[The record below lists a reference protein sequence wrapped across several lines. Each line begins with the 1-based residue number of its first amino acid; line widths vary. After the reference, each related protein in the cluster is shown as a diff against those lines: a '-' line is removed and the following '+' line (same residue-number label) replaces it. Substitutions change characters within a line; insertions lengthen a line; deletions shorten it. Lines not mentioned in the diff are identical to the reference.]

1 MKKIIALLMTLM
13 MVMSLVA
20 CGGNNNAPANDSN
33 ESNNANANADANA
46 EANAANEGESSTLGN
61 ADADKTLVVWT
72 FTDEIK
78 GMIEDYYIKDNPDID
93 YNIEVVVVPTENYQT
108 KLDPVLASGKNAP
121 DVFAMEAAFVKKYV
135 ESPFTMD
142 ISEVGLEDKAG
153 DTLPYVL
160 DVAKDQDGVLKGLSW
175 QGTPGAF
182 FYRRSI
188 AEEYLGVSEPDEVQP
203 LISDFDKFI
212 DTARLIDEKSNG
224 EVHMISGVGD
234 LVQVFY
240 ADREHAWIEDDTLVI
255 DDTITDLFETAKIL
269 KDEGLTAD
277 AEQWGE
283 AWFASM
289 SGNDVFGY
297 LLPTWGLHY
306 VLKTNAENATDG
318 TTTSGDWGMVQGP
331 SPYFWG
337 GTWVGLREGTEMADA
352 GADLIEYLT
361 LNDEFLTTWAKDTGD
376 FLSDQVV
383 VDSIKD
389 DFSEEFLGGQNHYAA
404 FAEMAPNINASNLQ
418 GSDYDIQSL
427 LAEELEAYSNGEKDL
442 DTAMED
448 FKMGVQNAFPNI
460 AID

>member
-13 MVMSLVA
+13 MMVSLVA

-33 ESNNANANADANA
+33 EGNEANA
-46 EANAANEGESSTLGN
+46 EEEGNGTETATLGN

-78 GMIEDYYIKDNPDID
+78 GMIEDYYLKDNPDLD

-142 ISEVGLEDKAG
+142 ISKTGLDKKAG

-160 DVAKDQDGVLKGLSW
+160 DVAKDEDGVLKGLSW

-182 FYRRSI
+182 FYRRSL
-188 AEEYLGVSEPDEVQP
+188 AEKYLGVSEPDEVQA
-203 LISDFDKFI
+203 LISDFDKFL
-212 DTARLIDEKSNG
+212 DAARTIDEKSNG
-224 EVHMISGVGD
+224 EVHMISGTGD

-240 ADREHAWIEDDTLVI
+240 AAREHAWVEDDTLVI
-255 DDTITDLFETAKIL
+255 DDKITELFEIAKTL
-269 KDEGLTAD
+269 EDEGLTAD
-277 AEQWGE
+277 AEQWSE

-318 TTTSGDWGMVQGP
+318 TSTLGDWGMVQGP

-337 GTWVGLREGTEMADA
+337 GTWVGLREGTEMQEA
-352 GADLIEYLT
+352 GADLVEYLT
-361 LNDEFLTTWAKDTGD
+361 LNDEFLTKWATEKGD

-383 VDSIKD
+383 VDNVKD
-389 DFSEEFLGGQNHYAA
+389 DFSEEFLAGQNHYAA
-404 FAEMAPNINASNLQ
+404 FAEMAPNIDASKLQ
-418 GSDYDIQSL
+418 GSDYDIQTL
-427 LAEELEAYSNGEKDL
+427 LGEELEAYSNGEKDL

-448 FKMGVQNAFPNI
+448 FKAEVQNAFPNI